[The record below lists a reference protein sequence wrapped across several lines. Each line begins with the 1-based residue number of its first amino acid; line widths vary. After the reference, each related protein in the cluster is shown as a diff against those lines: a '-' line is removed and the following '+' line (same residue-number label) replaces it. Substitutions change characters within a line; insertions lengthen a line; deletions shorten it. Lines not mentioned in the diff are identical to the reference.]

1 MENASKALVIAAGVL
16 LTLLIVSLMLYVYT
30 SISNVSKR
38 EAEIL
43 TAEEL
48 SEFNMQF
55 ESFNKS
61 SMYGTD
67 IITVINKAIA
77 NNKKYPNQ
85 TIEMTLTTTEDF
97 FTTQTYFELDS
108 LGNYVRNNEKS
119 TEELVIEEGTYTD
132 ADAELESFLRTINEK
147 KETKYEDNRK
157 TCIEIK
163 PAISEFKN
171 RKFKCTEVQY
181 DSDTGKVSSM
191 SFKQI

>member
-1 MENASKALVIAAGVL
+1 MENASKALVIAAGIL
-16 LTLLIVSLMLYVYT
+16 LTLLIVSLAIYVYT

-77 NNKKYPNQ
+77 NNKKHPNQ
-85 TIEMTLTTTEDF
+85 TIEITLTTTEDF
-97 FTTQTYFELDS
+97 FSTETYFELDS
-108 LGNYVRNNEKS
+108 LGNYVRRDDKS
-119 TEELVIEEGTYTD
+119 TEQLVLETGTYTITD
-132 ADAELESFLRTINEK
+132 TKLEEFLKTKDKK
-147 KETKYEDNRK
+147 KETKYENDRK

-191 SFKQI
+191 CFKQI